1 MTLGFPGAAG
11 CTVAQIHP
19 SASHIIIVKINI
31 IIIGKNNNINS
42 NNIVSIMI
50 NKNNNNNNNINNIM
64 IMNLAPCVEGCTV
77 EQIDISLRI
86 LPHHDP
92 DHHVLDHH
100 DLDHHDPDYHDL
112 DDQLVCRCGGMF
124 CGIHR
129 YSDKHDCTFDYGALG
144 KSEIA
149 AANPV
154 IVAEKVAK
162 I

>member
-1 MTLGFPGAAG
+1 M
-11 CTVAQIHP
+11 
-19 SASHIIIVKINI
+19 IV
-31 IIIGKNNNINS
+31 
-42 NNIVSIMI
+42 
-50 NKNNNNNNNINNIM
+50 
-64 IMNLAPCVEGCTV
+64 NLAPCVEECTV
-77 EQIDISLRI
+77 EKIDTSLRI
-86 LPHHDP
+86 H
-92 DHHVLDHH
+92 HH
-100 DLDHHDPDYHDL
+100 DLDHHDPDHNDL
-112 DDQLVCRCGGMF
+112 DQQLVCRCGGMF